1 MSKEVDALRSSQGAQ
16 RIHTRTLPS
25 APSIRILTDGS
36 LRSEPREVRKSII
49 SRGLTGVV
57 VSGRGG
63 VQGKGGGGGVTPREI
78 AGLKARLKT

>member
-1 MSKEVDALRSSQGAQ
+1 MSKEVDALRSSQGA
-16 RIHTRTLPS
+16 RRMHTSTLPS

-49 SRGLTGVV
+49 SRGLTGIV

-63 VQGKGGGGGVTPREI
+63 AEGKGGGGVTPREI
-78 AGLKARLKT
+78 AGLKVRLNT